1 MAWIESHQ
9 ELGRHPKTNK
19 LTRILKETQP
29 ETKHPAVIGYLH
41 YLWWWALDYAQNG
54 SLARYDNAE
63 IAEAARWE
71 GDADTFVNALIDAG
85 YVDKT
90 DEGLQLH
97 DWYEYAGKLVERRE
111 KDRERK
117 KKKKGAGGTPDNSD
131 GTPQD
136 GARLPSVHNPTQP
149 NQTKHNQTKPNR
161 TEQNQTAAA
170 EAPSVADMFSQFW
183 DEYPK
188 KVGKAKCAEI
198 WKKLKPSAKL
208 FEKIMTALR
217 AQKQIPQW
225 QKDGGAYIPHPQTW
239 LNNKRWEDELPEV
252 LKTEGGD
259 NGRTQKAEPAITGFH
274 AAE

>member
-85 YVDKT
+85 YIDKT

-198 WKKLKPSAKL
+198 WKKLKQ
-208 FEKIMTALR
+208 IGR
-217 AQKQIPQW
+217 A
-225 QKDGGAYIPHPQTW
+225 H
-239 LNNKRWEDELPEV
+239 V
-252 LKTEGGD
+252 
-259 NGRTQKAEPAITGFH
+259 
-274 AAE
+274 